1 MKRTIYGL
9 VIITGIILA
18 STFCKPVKNEWKSLF
33 NGKDLSGWE
42 TYAGPVEKGSK
53 PVGLNN
59 DTMNL
64 FSVVELNGEK
74 VLRISGEINAS
85 IATKDEFEN
94 YHFVMEFKWGKKLF
108 TQYNSG
114 LLYHSYGD
122 FGAAHNVWMNSHEF
136 QLFTGNIGD
145 SYRMGST
152 YCEIPAIENSEGRY
166 VFNRKGD
173 KIESKPESEAV
184 IVAKDNDHEKP
195 KGEWN
200 RIELYCYGRTSVHV
214 VNGKVNMINY
224 KSGKY
229 IDEGTVEP
237 LTKGRIQIQSEGG
250 ELFVRNVKIRSIDRI
265 PDELLK

>member
-1 MKRTIYGL
+1 MERKIYAL
-9 VIITGIILA
+9 IIITGFFLILKA
-18 STFCKPVKNEWKSLF
+18 CNPDKKDWKLLF
-33 NGKDLSGWE
+33 NGEDLTGWE
-42 TYAGPVEKGSK
+42 TFAGPVEEGAK

-64 FSVVELNGEK
+64 FSVVELDGEK

-94 YHFVMEFKWGKKLF
+94 YHFVMEFKWGEKLF

-152 YCEIPAIENSEGRY
+152 YCEIPAVKNDQGRY
-166 VFNRKGD
+166 VFNRDGD
-173 KIESKPESEAV
+173 KIESKPGSEAV
-184 IVAKDNDHEKP
+184 IVAKDNDYEKS

-200 RIELYCYGRTSVHV
+200 KVELYCYGRNSVHV
-214 VNGKVNMINY
+214 VNGEVNMINY

-250 ELFVRNVKIRSIDRI
+250 ELFVRNIKIRSIDEI
-265 PDELLK
+265 PDQLLK